1 MAKFYIAGL
10 VPEDSGGWSVYFPD
24 VPNVAA
30 GGETIEEALI
40 NAADGLYVA
49 LRDLAEQNAEMPTA
63 SSLEEVRAKVKAER
77 ELDELPFPEETLFQF
92 VEAPSVDM
100 VPVRVNITVPR
111 SVLTIIDAKA
121 KQAGYTRSSFL
132 AQAALAYN

>member
-1 MAKFYIAGL
+1 MAQFYIAGL
-10 VPEDSGGWSVYFPD
+10 VPEDTGGWSVYFPD

-30 GGETIEEALI
+30 AGETIEEALV

-49 LRDLAEQNAEMPTA
+49 LRDLAEQNVEMPIA
-63 SSLEEVRAKVKAER
+63 SSLEDVRAKVKAER
-77 ELDELPFPEETLFQF
+77 ELDELPFPEETLFQYI
-92 VEAPSVDM
+92 EAPSVDM
-100 VPVRVNITVPR
+100 VPIRVNITMPR
-111 SVLTIIDAKA
+111 SVLAIIDSKA